1 MWTEN
6 GWLKKGRVA
15 RRVGAQ
21 ALCGVSAGE
30 IWERRWVVPL
40 GVGCG
45 SWPLLPIAAE
55 EDIDA
60 AVEAAATFRVVGRD
74 IATRPLGTEF

>member
-1 MWTEN
+1 M
-6 GWLKKGRVA
+6 GR
-15 RRVGAQ
+15 
-21 ALCGVSAGE
+21 S
-30 IWERRWVVPL
+30 
-40 GVGCG
+40 VGCG
-45 SWPLLPIAAE
+45 LRVIAAE